1 MTFRKPRTAI
11 GKTNVNNGDTWELIR
26 FCNKKYTNV
35 VGAASR
41 LLKHFIREVNPQHIY
56 SFADNRWSSPVNN
69 LYLTCG
75 FKHVSTS
82 QHGYWYTKDYMN
94 REHRFNYNKGVLKK
108 MGMDTNNHTEV
119 ELMRN
124 MGYHRVW
131 DCGVTRFE
139 MVL

>member
-1 MTFRKPRTAI
+1 MKCQKKLTFPL
-11 GKTNVNNGDTWELIR
+11 LILNQFHLNR
-26 FCNKKYTNV
+26 
-35 VGAASR
+35 R
-41 LLKHFIREVNPQHIY
+41 LHFGVYYKLCMLHHYHTLEHIY

-108 MGMDTNNHTEV
+108 MGMDTDNHTEV